1 MCSAECDA
9 IIQSFNENYKNSW
22 EQTRYI
28 AYIIAATNTDKI
40 KSPKD
45 LLLFTWEV
53 EEEKEIITK
62 EERLKRE
69 QEMLDWLAN
78 QK

>member
-9 IIQSFNENYKNSW
+9 IIQGYNENYKNGW

-28 AYIIAATNTDKI
+28 AYVIAATNSDKI

-45 LLLFTWEV
+45 LLSFTWEI

-69 QEMLDWLAN
+69 QEMLDWLAK